1 MSAPIIAPV
10 AAAATD
16 AVAAVQPQVAFA
28 PVAAADAAAAPPL
41 VAFAFPTTV
50 LTDRGGCPY
59 NQDRAF
65 VDAAHRQI
73 GVFDGHGDHGEA
85 AAQTAADTFAA
96 THETP
101 FSELFATA
109 ETNIRTAIST
119 AVANAGIS
127 TIEEGGALYRRGIY
141 GARGTQIRGGTTAS
155 VVRFDPDGA
164 MTVANVGDSDVV
176 IFDSDTDPGRSL
188 IADHSCTNLD
198 EWIRVHAA
206 HPTTRFRFNNPNIY
220 AAERPVWIP
229 QAVLNP
235 ELPEPWALNP
245 AGGYHYSDVRNSWA
259 TYVTVA
265 DGSESL
271 AMTRA
276 LGDFHLKRHGVIAAP
291 AIQTAPAPAPNT
303 TRAVIIGSDGLWDT
317 LQFEEARGIVYRADL
332 VNRPDAAT
340 AALMAYGKER
350 ARTLMGAGHDNIAC
364 AVIYVM
370 VAPPPPEAPPAFTG
384 PLPLPPTLIDPDA
397 DSIAPLPAAEAPAVL
412 DCALHGPMVRNPG
425 GLWYTMNEAGYYSMT
440 APPCNGCARGDDD
453 ARIASLSAAY
463 RDALYAYRDNPTQE
477 NKDAMD
483 AAYRARYGA
492 EGM

>member
-1 MSAPIIAPV
+1 MSAPV
-10 AAAATD
+10 AAAA
-16 AVAAVQPQVAFA
+16 AAVQPLVAFA
-28 PVAAADAAAAPPL
+28 PVAAADAVA

-50 LTDRGGCPY
+50 LTDRGGAAY

-73 GVFDGHGDHGEA
+73 GVFDGHGDYGEA
-85 AAQTAADTFAA
+85 AAQAAADTFVAA
-96 THETP
+96 GTATP
-101 FSELFATA
+101 FPELFTTA
-109 ETNIRTAIST
+109 ESNIRTAIST

-164 MTVANVGDSDVV
+164 LTVANVGDSDVV

-188 IADHSCTNLD
+188 IADHTCTNQD
-198 EWIRVHAA
+198 EWTRVHAA
-206 HPTTRFRFNNPNIY
+206 HPTTRFRFNNPYIY
-220 AAERPVWIP
+220 AADRPVWIP

-235 ELPEPWALNP
+235 ETDAAWALNP
-245 AGGYHYSDVRNSWA
+245 AGGYQYCDVRSSWG

-276 LGDFHLKRHGVIAAP
+276 LGDFHLKRHGIIAAP
-291 AIQTAPAPAPNT
+291 AIQTAPAPNT
-303 TRAVIIGSDGLWDT
+303 GATRAVIIGSDGLWDT

-332 VNRPDAAT
+332 VGRPDEAT

-350 ARTLMGAGHDNIAC
+350 ARALMGAGYDNIAC
-364 AVIYVM
+364 AVVYVM
-370 VAPPPPEAPPAFTG
+370 VAPPPPEAPPAFAV
-384 PLPLPPTLIDPDA
+384 PLPQPLPPWIEA
-397 DSIAPLPAAEAPAVL
+397 PAAAAAETVPAVL

-425 GLWYTMNEAGYYSMT
+425 GLWYSMNSSGCYSMT
-440 APPCNGCARGDDD
+440 APPCNGCARGDAD
-453 ARIASLSAAY
+453 ARIADLAAAY
-463 RDALYAYRDNPTQE
+463 SEAMYAYRDNPTQE
-477 NKDAMD
+477 NMDAMD
-483 AAYRARYGA
+483 AAHRARYGS
-492 EGM
+492 EGV